1 PLFGRIIGGPAAPQV
16 KLIELSVEGLTRLQA
31 LAGPGAVGFL
41 AWGPAD
47 RELLRFDA
55 GGRQIGRLAGAV
67 GLEDMALE

>member
-1 PLFGRIIGGPAAPQV
+1 MPGISSTPTA
-16 KLIELSVEGLTRLQA
+16 RLRWRCSSREA